1 MGLTLIERYVLRKAA
16 IAVIVASSA
25 LVAVIWV
32 SRAIQQVDV
41 LLDKGQGIA
50 NYLKMTSLGVPTLT
64 AAIIPIALLIG
75 LVQTI
80 NTLNKDSE
88 MVVMHASGASRS
100 VLLKPFILLSLFF
113 SLFVATLHLWLA
125 PLSMQTLRFYVSNM
139 RADMVSVVIQEGQF
153 RNVGSGMVFHVAE
166 RAPGGVLRGLL
177 IHDNRNREQVYTYL
191 AKEGAVTEID
201 SRAYLLLKGG
211 QIQRLD
217 TKDGGVS
224 VIDFN
229 TYAFNLSEFAG
240 GVSYGKQSQMEL
252 DTYELFF
259 PDKDDPLFK
268 SRPGQFRAELHTRL
282 TGWLYPI
289 VVALMLLTFIGNP
302 NSHRQSQTLII
313 TAACMSIIAVRG
325 FTVFAEGQLRTSAA
339 MVYVVW
345 LVPLLQIAFSSYLLA
360 TDRDAVPAG
369 TLEKVDTALHRL
381 GQHIEPYRQKLLG
394 VRLNLEKA

>member
-381 GQHIEPYRQKLLG
+381 GQYIEPYRQKLLG